1 MQHDS
6 SMAISVSYPVRRS
19 PCCVKRNVRYGSQG
33 THRDNMSHQLTCN
46 TEYHINCPMTMFFL
60 NNIGAQQCMQTNLKM
75 DTHTKQ
81 YTETFIDPRPL

>member
-1 MQHDS
+1 
-6 SMAISVSYPVRRS
+6 
-19 PCCVKRNVRYGSQG
+19 
-33 THRDNMSHQLTCN
+33 
-46 TEYHINCPMTMFFL
+46 MFFL